1 MREKFRF
8 CGVLNFIFIALSVL
22 YNFSSF
28 GIIRSIILLIT
39 GMYLYNLAN
48 KSDFEIKRDK
58 SIILIIGILLLFA
71 NPISAVVLLLAVD
84 KINLLSGNDYRRGS
98 PMNAI
103 NREKLDPEKRKLD
116 ILLKLGVFMVVL
128 AGFIFASTSWN
139 GIPDIIKTLSL
150 VVGAGLF
157 FGLSYLCEKTFDLK
171 RSSIVYYLLGICF
184 VWCSYYSIGYFGI
197 FGEYLS
203 TQGLGSSLYCSS
215 NALLISFL
223 LYISYK
229 KYNNVNLITPTY
241 LTLIVAIIY
250 LFNYFKLELGFNLLI
265 INLILLILNIVPKDK
280 IKRFIGIKNFTLFAS
295 YMLGLFTIGSF
306 AQISNLA
313 IILNSVVLISSILFI
328 TTKEKDSKLSFL
340 NGLAVNMI
348 IFLGSYSLNYSCYFI
363 IITIIAAISVLY
375 SILMYTKFLLKYKEF
390 AKTYIILANI
400 LMLIAFLTNIEISY
414 MPSLSFSYI
423 TYGDTYTIIGCAI
436 MIFMTSMIY
445 LMLMKSED
453 KLKYE
458 YFLTPI
464 KVGPIILALGL
475 CILNFTSVQILVLAT
490 FIYGLMAY
498 FSKKT
503 AINEV
508 NIIITLI
515 ALFLAAF
522 TNYTDKELISEMI
535 IVLMSVATYIYASI
549 SKASILKQVKTPLL
563 LFMLSVIYLTFSRS
577 FFSYSEAYLSLISL
591 LSFISIMIFTRK
603 DKISYVIT
611 GYALIFPI
619 TNIIDKYVMDKEFTL
634 ILTFTVVFYMT
645 YLTCK
650 NVIKDKN
657 KASLLSTIISV
668 ISLLI
673 IIFSNSVLTGLYAGL
688 VSLILILIGLIDDD
702 YRNLFVTGICFTI
715 INILYQLRNIWQV
728 IPSWLY
734 LLFIGL
740 ALIGVV
746 TYKEINKG
754 SKK

>member
-28 GIIRSIILLIT
+28 GLIRSIVLLIT
-39 GMYLYNLAN
+39 GMYLYNLTN
-48 KSDFEIKRDK
+48 KSDNEIKRDK

-84 KINLLSGNDYRRGS
+84 KINLLSGNDYRRS
-98 PMNAI
+98 PKTVLNS
-103 NREKLDPEKRKLD
+103 EKLDPEKRKLD
-116 ILLKLGVFMVVL
+116 ILLKLGVFLVIL

-139 GIPDIIKTLSL
+139 GIPDIVKTLSL
-150 VVGAGLF
+150 VIGASLF
-157 FGLSYLCEKTFDLK
+157 FGLSYLCEETFDLK

-184 VWCSYYSIGYFGI
+184 IWCSYYSVGYFGI

-265 INLILLILNIVPKDK
+265 INIILLILNIVLKNK
-280 IKRFIGIKNFTLFAS
+280 IRKFIGIKSFTLSAT
-295 YMLGLFTIGSF
+295 YMIGLFTIGSF
-306 AQISNLA
+306 VQISNAA
-313 IILNSVVLISSILFI
+313 IILNSIILISSLLFI

-340 NGLAVNMI
+340 NGLIVNMI
-348 IFLGSYSLNYSCYFI
+348 IYLGSYSLNYGYYFI
-363 IITIIAAISVLY
+363 IITIIAVISVLY
-375 SILMYTKFLLKYKEF
+375 SILMYTDFLIKYKEF
-390 AKTYIILANI
+390 AKTFIILANI
-400 LMLIAFLTNIEISY
+400 LMLIAFITNIEISY
-414 MPSLSFSYI
+414 MPSLALSYMAN
-423 TYGDTYTIIGCAI
+423 GDAYTIIGCSI

-445 LMLMKSED
+445 QMLMKSDD

-458 YFLTPI
+458 YYLTPI
-464 KVGPIILALGL
+464 KVGPVILAVGL
-475 CILNFTSVQILVLAT
+475 CILNFTAVQILILAA

-503 AINEV
+503 AINEE

-515 ALFLAAF
+515 LLFLAAF
-522 TNYTDKELISEMI
+522 TNYTDKEYISEII
-535 IVLMSVATYIYASI
+535 IVLMTVGTYFYASK
-549 SKASILKQVKTPLL
+549 SKISILKQVKIPLL
-563 LFMLSVIYLTFSRS
+563 IFMLSVIYLTFSRS

-591 LSFISIMIFTRK
+591 LSFIGIMIFTRK
-603 DKISYVIT
+603 DKVSYVLT
-611 GYALIFPI
+611 GYALLFPI
-619 TNIIDKYVMDKEFTL
+619 INIIDKVVIDKDFSL
-634 ILTFTVVFYMT
+634 ILTFTLVFYMT
-645 YLTCK
+645 FLTCK
-650 NVIKDKN
+650 NVIKNIN
-657 KASLLSTIISV
+657 KGSLLATIVSV

-673 IIFSNSVLTGLYAGL
+673 IIFSNSVITGLYAGL
-688 VSLILILIGLIDDD
+688 VSLVLILIGLIDDD

-715 INILYQLRNIWQV
+715 INIFYQLRNIWQV

-746 TYKEINKG
+746 TYKEIKRG